1 MRRKIISIL
10 LLTFLFFFFNINI
23 GLAPLGSNPPPHYFV
38 PQIATK
44 AKGILNGSTPSTLQI
59 GNLNIPSLQQMKPS
73 EEEVQCLG
81 RNIYFEAA
89 VESTAGK
96 VAVAYVTLNRV
107 SSAFYPNTIC
117 EVVKQGKHY
126 SSGFPVRDRCQF
138 SWYCDGKGDIPRPGS
153 LWEESQRVA
162 KIMIQ
167 RHLNSQL
174 LDITDG
180 STHYHANWMEEYPR
194 WSHQRKKLVSI
205 DQHIFY
211 GARL

>member
-1 MRRKIISIL
+1 MRRIIISIL
-10 LLTFLFFFFNINI
+10 LTFSFFFFNINI
-23 GLAPLGSNPPPHYFV
+23 GIAPLGSKTSPHLFV
-38 PQIATK
+38 PQKATN
-44 AKGILNGSTPSTLQI
+44 AKIILNGLISSSLQLE
-59 GNLNIPSLQQMKPS
+59 NLNIPSLPQMKPS

-81 RNIYFEAA
+81 QNIYFEAA

-117 EVVKQGKHY
+117 EVVKQARHHKN
-126 SSGFPVRDRCQF
+126 GFPIRDRCQF
-138 SWYCDGKGDIPRPGS
+138 SWYCDGKSDVPRPGN

-162 KIMIQ
+162 KVMIQ

-180 STHYHANWMEEYPR
+180 STHYHANWMEEFPR
-194 WSHQRKKLVSI
+194 WSTQRKKLVSI

>member
-1 MRRKIISIL
+1 MRRIIISL
-10 LLTFLFFFFNINI
+10 LLTFSFFFFNINI
-23 GLAPLGSNPPPHYFV
+23 GVAPLGSNTPSQSHHFV
-38 PQIATK
+38 PQVATK
-44 AKGILNGSTPSTLQI
+44 TTFILNSSTPSFE
-59 GNLNIPSLQQMKPS
+59 NLNIPSLQQMKPS

-138 SWYCDGKGDIPRPGS
+138 SWYCDGKGDVPRPGS

>member
-1 MRRKIISIL
+1 MRRIIISIL
-10 LLTFLFFFFNINI
+10 LTFSFFFFNINI
-23 GLAPLGSNPPPHYFV
+23 GIAPLGSNTPPHHFV
-38 PQIATK
+38 PQVETK
-44 AKGILNGSTPSTLQI
+44 AKFILNGSTPSTLQI

-138 SWYCDGKGDIPRPGS
+138 SWYCDGKHDRPFRGK
-153 LWEESQRVA
+153 LWENSVELAKFLLESNDLV
-162 KIMIQ
+162 
-167 RHLNSQL
+167 
-174 LDITDG
+174 DITDG
-180 STHYHANWMEEYPR
+180 ATFYHADYISAPR
-194 WSHQRKKLVSI
+194 WASAKIKTVTI
-205 DQHIFY
+205 DRHIFY
-211 GARL
+211 SSRRM

>member
-1 MRRKIISIL
+1 MRRIIISIL
-10 LLTFLFFFFNINI
+10 LTFSFFFFNINI
-23 GLAPLGSNPPPHYFV
+23 GIAPLGSNTPPHHFV
-38 PQIATK
+38 PQVETK
-44 AKGILNGSTPSTLQI
+44 AKFILNGSTPSTLQI

-138 SWYCDGKGDIPRPGS
+138 SWYCDGKGDVPRPGS

-162 KIMIQ
+162 KVMIQ

-211 GARL
+211 GPRL